1 MAKSSQDGSIVKL
14 MILGKGDVNRI
25 SALMNVK
32 TGKEIKFS
40 GIDLENEDTLI
51 MAKPDLVI
59 GYNKFDGKVIG
70 FKPAS

>member
-1 MAKSSQDGSIVKL
+1 MV
-14 MILGKGDVNRI
+14 MNRGDTNTI
-25 SALMNVK
+25 TALINVK

-51 MAKPDLVI
+51 IAKPDLVI
-59 GYNKFDGKVIG
+59 GYNKLDGKVIG

>member
-1 MAKSSQDGSIVKL
+1 
-14 MILGKGDVNRI
+14 MILGSGDVNRI

>member
-1 MAKSSQDGSIVKL
+1 

-40 GIDLENEDTLI
+40 GIDLENDDTLI
-51 MAKPDLVI
+51 SPSLTSSSDTTRS
-59 GYNKFDGKVIG
+59 NGKVNWFQACLLRQRRSG
-70 FKPAS
+70 H